1 MSIETTAYKPVK
13 LEASCTVMLL
23 PVVSLYDPRC
33 KAFTAKDFPALIQLR
48 YHVIV
53 LLIP

>member
-1 MSIETTAYKPVK
+1 MLLLIVSIETTAYKPVK

-33 KAFTAKDFPALIQLR
+33 KD
-48 YHVIV
+48 IV
-53 LLIP
+53 KMAICLYY